1 MLDHLAPAR
10 RRFLL
15 GIAAVVALGVV
26 VAVLAVVLRR
36 QDPPVEPVAQDE
48 LGPVLL
54 VPGYGGSTAALEV
67 LAAALEDE
75 GRRTRIIRSPGDPRG
90 DLREHAEALA
100 EAAQRA
106 VDEGAPSVDVVGYSA
121 GGVVVRYWIAE
132 LGGGSLARRA
142 VTLASPHHGT
152 DLAGV
157 AAGLAPD
164 ACPEACRQLAPDSDL
179 LRELNAGDETPA
191 GPRWVAIWTT
201 DDETVVP
208 ATLRVPRG
216 RARLL
221 GAVGLPRTD
230 RHARRRAPDPRGD
243 RDGGRAARRRRAGGA
258 GLGGLRLGAPQPPAR
273 LRSRCSSAISP

>member
-15 GIAAVVALGVV
+15 GIATVVALGVV
-26 VAVLAVVLRR
+26 VAVLAVVLHRR
-36 QDPPVEPVAQDE
+36 DPPVEPVAQDR

-67 LAAALEDE
+67 LAAALQAE

-121 GGVVVRYWIAE
+121 GGVVVRYWIAD

-179 LRELNAGDETPA
+179 LRELNAGDETPD
-191 GPRWVAIWTT
+191 GPLWVAIWTT

-208 ATLRVPRG
+208 ATSGSLEGALDFSVQSVCPGLTVMHGDVPRTP
-216 RARLL
+216 AVIAMVVEQL
-221 GAVGLPRTD
+221 GVGEPAVPG
-230 RHARRRAPDPRGD
+230 
-243 RDGGRAARRRRAGGA
+243 
-258 GLGGLRLGAPQPPAR
+258 
-273 LRSRCSSAISP
+273 SAVCG

>member
-1 MLDHLAPAR
+1 MLAHLAPAR

-15 GIAAVVALGVV
+15 GIAVVVALGVL
-26 VAVLAVVLRR
+26 VAVLAVVLHRK
-36 QDPPVEPVAQDE
+36 DPPVEPVAQDR

-67 LAAALEDE
+67 LAAALRDE
-75 GRRTRIIRSPGDPRG
+75 GRRTRIVRSPGDPRG

-106 VDEGAPSVDVVGYSA
+106 VDDGAPSVDVVGFSA
-121 GGVVVRYWIAE
+121 GGVVVRYWIAD

-179 LRELNAGDETPA
+179 LRDLNAGDETPA

-208 ATLRVPRG
+208 ATSGSLEGALDFSVQSVCPGLTVKHGDVPRTP
-216 RARLL
+216 AVIAMVIDQL
-221 GAVGLPRTD
+221 GVGEPAVPG
-230 RHARRRAPDPRGD
+230 
-243 RDGGRAARRRRAGGA
+243 
-258 GLGGLRLGAPQPPAR
+258 
-273 LRSRCSSAISP
+273 SAVCG

>member
-15 GIAAVVALGVV
+15 GIATVVALGVV
-26 VAVLAVVLRR
+26 IAVLAVVLHR
-36 QDPPVEPVAQDE
+36 QDPPVEPVAQDR
-48 LGPVLL
+48 LGTVLL
-54 VPGYGGSTAALEV
+54 VPGYGGSTVALEV
-67 LAAALEDE
+67 LAAALQAE

-121 GGVVVRYWIAE
+121 GGVVVRYWIAD

-157 AAGLAPD
+157 AAGLAPA

-208 ATLRVPRG
+208 ATSGSLEGALDFSVQSVCPGLTVKHGDVPRTP
-216 RARLL
+216 AVIAMVVEQL
-221 GAVGLPRTD
+221 GVGEPAVPG
-230 RHARRRAPDPRGD
+230 
-243 RDGGRAARRRRAGGA
+243 
-258 GLGGLRLGAPQPPAR
+258 
-273 LRSRCSSAISP
+273 SAVCG

>member
-1 MLDHLAPAR
+1 MLAHLAPAR

-15 GIAAVVALGVV
+15 GIAVVVALGVL
-26 VAVLAVVLRR
+26 VAVLAVVLHRK
-36 QDPPVEPVAQDE
+36 DPPVEPVAQDR

-67 LAAALEDE
+67 LAAALQDE
-75 GRRTRIIRSPGDPRG
+75 GRRTRIVRSPGDPRG

-106 VDEGAPSVDVVGYSA
+106 VDDGAPSVDVVGFSA
-121 GGVVVRYWIAE
+121 GGVVVRYWIAD

-179 LRELNAGDETPA
+179 LRDLNAGRRDPGRAALGGDLDDRRRDRGA
-191 GPRWVAIWTT
+191 GDVRF
-201 DDETVVP
+201 
-208 ATLRVPRG
+208 PRG
-216 RARLL
+216 SARLL
-221 GAVGLPRTD
+221 RAVGVPRTD
-230 RHARRRAPDPRGD
+230 GEARRRPPDPCGD
-243 RDGGRAARRRRAGGA
+243 RDGHRSARRR
-258 GLGGLRLGAPQPPAR
+258 
-273 LRSRCSSAISP
+273 